1 MLGII
6 PEAGNIAAFS
16 FKTYCLVRKV
26 NNEQR
31 KQVKILTMKRPRQSR
46 ESSTGWMGGGE
57 GPSAHRQADTL
68 IRESMLQP
76 ADSC

>member
-6 PEAGNIAAFS
+6 AEAGNIAACS

-46 ESSTGWMGGGE
+46 KSSSGWMGGE
-57 GPSAHRQADTL
+57 GRPLCSQA
-68 IRESMLQP
+68 S
-76 ADSC
+76 